1 MANGLA
7 SIVTY
12 MSEIIKY
19 MFLIIFLLVVFA
31 IVWILRDGINVRHGG
46 AFSMAQNRTG
56 ALSSCRDID

>member
-1 MANGLA
+1 
-7 SIVTY
+7 